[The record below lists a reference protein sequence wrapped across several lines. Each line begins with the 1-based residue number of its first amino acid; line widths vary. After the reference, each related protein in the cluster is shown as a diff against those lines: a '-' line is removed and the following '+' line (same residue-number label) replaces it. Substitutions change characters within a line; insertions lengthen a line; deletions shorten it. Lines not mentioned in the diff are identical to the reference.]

1 MDNIE
6 INDLL
11 KEYGIEPLKTQLQTN
26 PNQSKQVIN
35 SQLYPFLGLRLKFSN
50 FINFEN

>member
-26 PNQSKQVIN
+26 QSKQVII
-35 SQLYPFLGLRLKFSN
+35 SQLYPLLGWRLKFSSLN
-50 FINFEN
+50 